1 MWLLWQRKTLRVKK
15 KTKTM
20 WLQFAV
26 QLYNMNSF
34 ESRVLWWFGY
44 ALWFKRRTPEPHWA
58 LKRARRNQKAEKIG
72 KLLSSC
78 MLPLDQHSQLKAE
91 LGKHL
96 LSGAIFLMLISLIAR
111 AMWGDICIR
120 SIRLTL
126 GASRMVFGGE
136 TAYWIAQMARGRMYT
151 TDL

>member
-1 MWLLWQRKTLRVKK
+1 VKCGYFGSAELCVKK
-15 KTKTM
+15 KHCDYS
-20 WLQFAV
+20 L
-26 QLYNMNSF
+26 LYNYTT
-34 ESRVLWWFGY
+34 W
-44 ALWFKRRTPEPHWA
+44 T
-58 LKRARRNQKAEKIG
+58 
-72 KLLSSC
+72 LLSCEFCGGLDMPSDSRDELLHPTGPWKEQGETEKPKRLVSC
-78 MLPLDQHSQLKAE
+78 SAAAMLPLDQHSQLKAE

-126 GASRMVFGGE
+126 GASRIAFGGE

-151 TDL
+151 RDL